1 MKLFLQA
8 RLRSDKNPPSHGHHS
23 HSACLTDKIQ
33 RKLASSLDFEDF
45 TLTYKAKMK
54 VYGQVSVLDE
64 ENNLYGPGQSQ
75 PGTGKH
81 SLVNSE
87 EFSDDYAEPLS
98 VGISVSPQGQLGQP
112 IYQAVNLPPVISH
125 SSLSSPSSI
134 DITHT
139 FNRPAST
146 TSTARHYK
154 KLQTQTHTYQKPIK
168 HQPRSYRTSSQN
180 IYQAVNR
187 SQSKTKLD
195 HYGSSHRLEVK
206 SDLLQQSGDNL

>member
-1 MKLFLQA
+1 
-8 RLRSDKNPPSHGHHS
+8 
-23 HSACLTDKIQ
+23 
-33 RKLASSLDFEDF
+33 
-45 TLTYKAKMK
+45 MK

-81 SLVNSE
+81 SLVGSDD
-87 EFSDDYAEPLS
+87 FSDDYAEPLS
-98 VGISVSPQGQLGQP
+98 VGISPQAQ
-112 IYQAVNLPPVISH
+112 IYQSVNLPPVISH

-139 FNRPAST
+139 FNPPASS
-146 TSTARHYK
+146 TSSTRHHN
-154 KLQTQTHTYQKPIK
+154 KLHAQTHSSHSTHTTHTYQKPIK
-168 HQPRSYRTSSQN
+168 HQPRPYRASSQN

-195 HYGSSHRLEVK
+195 HYGSAQRLEVK
-206 SDLLQQSGDNL
+206 SDL

>member
-1 MKLFLQA
+1 MKHKFSILKLSRQA
-8 RLRSDKNPPSHGHHS
+8 RLRSDKNPPGHGHHS

-64 ENNLYGPGQSQ
+64 ENNPYGPGQSQ

-81 SLVNSE
+81 SLVGSE
-87 EFSDDYAEPLS
+87 DFSDDYAEPLS
-98 VGISVSPQGQLGQP
+98 VGISPQAQ
-112 IYQAVNLPPVISH
+112 IYQSVNLPPVISH

-139 FNRPAST
+139 FNPSSAH
-146 TSTARHYK
+146 RHHN
-154 KLQTQTHTYQKPIK
+154 KLHTQTHTYQKPIK
-168 HQPRSYRTSSQN
+168 HQARPYRTSSQN

-187 SQSKTKLD
+187 SQSRTKLE
-195 HYGSSHRLEVK
+195 HYGSAQRLEVK
-206 SDLLQQSGDNL
+206 SDLLQR